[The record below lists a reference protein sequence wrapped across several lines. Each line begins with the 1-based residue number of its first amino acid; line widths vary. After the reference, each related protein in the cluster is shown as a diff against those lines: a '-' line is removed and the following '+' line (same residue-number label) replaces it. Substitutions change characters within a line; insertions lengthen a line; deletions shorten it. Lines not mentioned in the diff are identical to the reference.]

1 MSVLD
6 ANNKDADKTRPI
18 KDILTPTLT
27 DAQITAF
34 FKARSKYT
42 GPIEAPK
49 SVADFMA
56 AAEADL
62 NEALAKAFD
71 LIKKNAPEEMMQA
84 KQGEAP
90 WFDVALEEEKK
101 ECAERG
107 GPTKKNIILD
117 YFDATDFRPKPTSVT
132 TPWCG
137 PLLRI
142 VWRKAA
148 TPFQAGL
155 QPPSWKTWGVALPVG
170 STDIPRGAVVV
181 LSPPPNGTEGTG
193 HVAFFNQ
200 SLGVVKDDRAVV
212 AAIKAI
218 S

>member
-1 MSVLD
+1 
-6 ANNKDADKTRPI
+6 
-18 KDILTPTLT
+18 
-27 DAQITAF
+27 
-34 FKARSKYT
+34 
-42 GPIEAPK
+42 
-49 SVADFMA
+49 MA

-71 LIKKNAPEEMMQA
+71 LLKKHVPEELMQA

-101 ECAERG
+101 NVSEADL
-107 GPTKKNIILD
+107 TKKNIILD

-132 TPWCG
+132 TPCVA

-155 QPPSWKTWGVALPVG
+155 QPPGVGRP
-170 STDIPRGAVVV
+170 GASRF
-181 LSPPPNGTEGTG
+181 L
-193 HVAFFNQ
+193 
-200 SLGVVKDDRAVV
+200 
-212 AAIKAI
+212 
-218 S
+218 